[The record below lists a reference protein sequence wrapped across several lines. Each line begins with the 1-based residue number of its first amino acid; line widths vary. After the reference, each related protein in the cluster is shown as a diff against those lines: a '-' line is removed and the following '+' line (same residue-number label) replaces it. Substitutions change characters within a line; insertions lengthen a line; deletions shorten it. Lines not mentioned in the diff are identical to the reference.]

1 MSNHLGGGVEGP
13 ACSSWGAPHLCQEGE
28 FGGGGV
34 VAGTRLG
41 LRV

>member
-13 ACSSWGAPHLCQEGE
+13 ACSSWGAPHLCQEG
-28 FGGGGV
+28 GV